1 MRAQTLLIWASD
13 ETERFLVRV
22 DLTLSLR
29 DEIIRYVALVQE
41 CYQQNSDFWQAS
53 FWGYFQVYEN
63 PDMSVFGFDGDR
75 MVVDTTPEMEKALRE
90 ELRTDHCQLIVDR
103 DGDVSF
109 TFRVR
114 HGGREMTTDCGDIIR
129 LYKERAGAARLECS
143 LFDVARGVIAAWIG
157 SDEEDLENEFF
168 RGQMETI
175 AHLLFATKWPNA
187 SGWMF
192 GELADSLGK
201 QARPVIR
208 RMCQRPEGSPLI
220 ALETWVEELAVAWTE
235 HISAIDSD
243 E

>member
-13 ETERFLVRV
+13 EKDRFLVRV

-29 DEIIRYVALVQE
+29 DEIIRHVALARE
-41 CYQQNSDFWQAS
+41 CYQQNPDFWQAA
-53 FWGYFQVYEN
+53 FWSHFQAYEC

-75 MVVDTTPEMEKALRE
+75 MVVDTTPEMEKALGE
-90 ELRTDHCQLIVDR
+90 ALRMDHCQLIVDR

-109 TFRVR
+109 MFRAS
-114 HGGREMTTDCGDIIR
+114 HGTREMTTDCGNILG
-129 LYKERAGAARLECS
+129 LYKKRPGAVHLECS
-143 LFDVARGVIAAWIG
+143 LFDVALGVIEAWIG

-175 AHLLFATKWPNA
+175 AHLLFATKWPNV

-208 RMCQRPEGSPLI
+208 RMCRHPEGSPLI
-220 ALETWVEELAVAWTE
+220 ALETWAEELAIAWTE
-235 HISAIDSD
+235 HISAVDAD